1 VWIVALIVGLRARI
15 VSADLGET
23 SGYLSPVRSMNPMMG
38 PGLKSVPSCS
48 LSVARVCVR
57 EAVVG
62 GSVISKAACS
72 EGLGDEGTSGMC
84 IGKWQLSFEVWDTFN
99 I

>member
-1 VWIVALIVGLRARI
+1 VWMVALIIGLRARI
-15 VSADLGET
+15 VSADPGET
-23 SGYLSPVRSMNPMMG
+23 SGYLSPVRSMNPAMG
-38 PGLKSVPSCS
+38 PGLKGVPSCS

-62 GSVISKAACS
+62 GSVISEVACS
-72 EGLGDEGTSGMC
+72 EGFGDEGTSGMC
-84 IGKWQLSFEVWDTFN
+84 IGEWQLSFEVWDTFD